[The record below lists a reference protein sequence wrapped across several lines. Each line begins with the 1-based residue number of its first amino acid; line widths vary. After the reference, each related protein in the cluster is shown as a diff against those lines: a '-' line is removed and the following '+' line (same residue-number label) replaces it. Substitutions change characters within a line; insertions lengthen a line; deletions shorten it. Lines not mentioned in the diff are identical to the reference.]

1 MESTLKRALLLFAAC
16 VSLASGQISLYT
28 VNAGDAVVSVSIP
41 GFNANF
47 TALNGKQIIGTGVPS
62 SGLCT
67 IVSVGFTFHRSDA
80 GAANASLYLCVK
92 NTGSTYAWEGPF
104 SQTGPTG
111 ATGAAGAAGSTGAT
125 GATGAAGAAGSTGAT
140 GATGAGVTATTK
152 GDLQGFSTTFARFPV
167 GTDGQVVTADSTQAL
182 GIKWATPGGGTI
194 PLTTKGDIF
203 GFSTLGARLPVGTDG
218 QTIVAD
224 STQALGIKWA
234 TPAASVLTT
243 KGDLQAFSTLVA
255 RFPVGSNGQVV
266 TADSTQALGVKWA
279 TPTAGATT
287 SGAANI
293 VWVADGAGGLAPTDC
308 TWGGTGQPLTCVG
321 GFASSG
327 PFQAGGLHQSAAS
340 LATPGSGSLTMVWDT
355 DHADRLAYKDSDGV
369 LHALAGAVTVPGSS
383 SAACSPGQWSDDSG
397 FHYACVATNTWVRV
411 AMATW

>member
-1 MESTLKRALLLFAAC
+1 VESTVRRALLLVAVCA
-16 VSLASGQISLYT
+16 SLASGQITLST
-28 VNAGDAVVSVSIP
+28 INAGDAVVSVSLP
-41 GFNANF
+41 AFNANF
-47 TALNGKQIIGTGVPS
+47 AALNSKQIIGTGVPS

-80 GAANASLYLCVK
+80 GAANSSLYLCVK

-104 SQTGPTG
+104 SQTG
-111 ATGAAGAAGSTGAT
+111 AT
-125 GATGAAGAAGSTGAT
+125 GATGAAGSAGATGAT
-140 GATGAGVTATTK
+140 GATGAGVTVTTK
-152 GDLQGFSTTFARFPV
+152 GDLQGFSSTFARFPV

-293 VWVADGAGGLAPTDC
+293 VWVADGAGGLTPTDC

-355 DHADRLAYKDSDGV
+355 DHADRLTYKDSASV
-369 LHALAGAVTVPGSS
+369 LHAVSGSVAVPGSS